1 MGLKTT
7 YGFRVEPQSVDFTL
21 HASITDLISQTL
33 NVAGTD
39 ADSKGFGVQSLNPQ
53 NRSWVLSR
61 MAFEIDRRPAE
72 YAPYSIT
79 TWVSD
84 YNRAMSTRN
93 FILSD
98 STAFARA
105 TTQWAMIDL
114 TSRRPVD
121 LRTVAEHVDALYP
134 EEPPLERAGK
144 LPATEGGSRAEHRVA
159 YSDIDFNRHTNS
171 LRYIALMIDRLPLEL
186 LAADRALRIEVN
198 FLHETLYGQTLGI
211 DYLQS
216 GEASHF
222 EITDDGGNAV
232 CRAVFYWK

>member
-1 MGLKTT
+1 MASKTT
-7 YGFRVEPQSVDFTL
+7 YDFRVEPQSVDFTL

-79 TWVSD
+79 TWISD
-84 YNRAMSTRN
+84 YGRAMSTRN

-98 STAFARA
+98 GGVFARA
-105 TTQWAMIDL
+105 ATQWAMIDL

-121 LRTVAEHVDALYP
+121 LRYIAEHADALCP
-134 EEPPLERAGK
+134 EDPPVERAGK
-144 LPATEGGSRAEHRVA
+144 LAPLDAGNKTEHRVA

-171 LRYIALMIDRLPLEL
+171 MRYIALMIDRMPLDL

-198 FLHETLYGQTLGI
+198 FLHETLYGQMLHV
-211 DYLQS
+211 DYLQAD
-216 GEASHF
+216 GASLF
-222 EITDDGGNAV
+222 EITDDGGTAA
-232 CRAVFYWK
+232 CRAVFHWK